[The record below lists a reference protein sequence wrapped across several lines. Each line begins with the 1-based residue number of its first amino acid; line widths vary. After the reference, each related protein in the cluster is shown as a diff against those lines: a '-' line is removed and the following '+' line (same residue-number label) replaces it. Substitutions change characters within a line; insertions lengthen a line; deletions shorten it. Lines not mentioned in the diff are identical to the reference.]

1 MHQIPDRPRYRAGR
15 PQFTWLLRL
24 SVLTAASALFMVGA
38 VGAAQAQPA
47 GSRTNVMA
55 PVVAPAGVT
64 LQTEEVALTEADRD
78 FITKVRLAGLWEIPA
93 SKMAIEKG
101 VAPRVRQIGQMI
113 AAQHVRLDLLSRT
126 AAKEV
131 GVELPDV
138 PTAEQ
143 RRWLDEMKDASG
155 TDFDD
160 VYIARL
166 RAAHGKIFPVIG
178 LIRASTES
186 DVVRKLAQS
195 ANAFVLTHLTLL
207 ESTGLVRYDELPK
220 AAAPAV
226 GPTVKAEN
234 RTMLNGGIAISVIWL
249 ILGVALIAGTILITR
264 IIRPEG
270 FGNHGFGNR
279 GQDRQRRIVEHP
291 RDAEWAASRSAE
303 NFYPEQGLRLSRGS
317 RSHR

>member
-1 MHQIPDRPRYRAGR
+1 MHQIPNHPRYRAAR
-15 PQFTWLLRL
+15 PQFAWLLRL
-24 SVLTAASALFMVGA
+24 SVLVAASALLMVGP
-38 VGAAQAQPA
+38 VGAA
-47 GSRTNVMA
+47 T
-55 PVVAPAGVT
+55 GVT
-64 LQTEEVALTEADRD
+64 LQTQEGALTEADRD
-78 FITKVRLAGLWEIPA
+78 FVIKVRLAGLWEIPA

-113 AAQHVRLDLLSRT
+113 AAQHVRLDLLSRN
-126 AAKEV
+126 AAREV

-186 DVVRKLAQS
+186 DTVRTLAQS

-207 ESTGLVRYDELPK
+207 ESTGLVRYEELPK
-220 AAAPAV
+220 AVAPAV
-226 GPTVKAEN
+226 GPIAKAEN
-234 RTMLNGGIAISVIWL
+234 RQMLHGGIATPVIWL
-249 ILGVALIAGTILITR
+249 ILGTALIAGAIFSAR
-264 IIRPEG
+264 IIRPQG
-270 FGNHGFGNR
+270 FGSRTQGR
-279 GQDRQRRIVEHP
+279 LRRTGEDSM
-291 RDAEWAASRSAE
+291 DAEWIPVQRAE
-303 NFYPEQGLRLSRGS
+303 NFYPEAGLRLSRGP
-317 RSHR
+317 RSVR